1 MSKHRFTPDLQ
12 APEPDQDPSSLPQP
26 RGRRRKKEKSAGDTT
41 LAQKPSTSRHK
52 RVPYSADGPVAHA
65 TAERLTTRG
74 WTGPAGGRVGHADPP
89 SLWRATTVQACGLWP
104 FAASA
109 TAPTTGVPL
118 GPHLRTG
125 TMVCGDPISW
135 FARANYLSN
144 PSMFMLGMPGLG
156 KSTLVNRMLIG
167 LAATGVVPMVLG
179 DLKPDYAQT
188 VRALGGQVIKIGRGV
203 GGINILDPGAMG
215 KTAHRIGG
223 RAGEAL
229 AAEAHG
235 RVLNTLTALISVVRS
250 GQVDDHE
257 QAILSV
263 CLNLLTERHPPG
275 RPPTLPDLVRLLD
288 EGPPRLRSV
297 ALDRGQA
304 TRYQEAVDPLLR
316 SLIGVLS
323 GALGSCF
330 AGESTTRMDLDAPAV
345 CMDISRI
352 GEADTQLTAAAMLA
366 SWSDGLGA
374 VAAAGALADAG
385 LAPQRWYLTVLDEL
399 WRPLRAASGIV
410 NRIDALTRLNR
421 TMGVGSVMITHTL
434 KDAAALDSGADR
446 AKADGLAE
454 RAGMV
459 VCAGLPE
466 RELEDLSRIVHF
478 SRAEIDLVSSWS
490 SPEGWNRAA
499 DPGGA
504 PGRGKFLIKVG
515 GRPGVP
521 FRLAATQ
528 QELALHDTSSR
539 WSQEAR
545 TFTAPPPLPPEM
557 TMKLYL
563 PEVRTAPRGQ
573 RPAPVQHAQH
583 AQPRQSVLPLAEPAW
598 APQIDWLA
606 EAAAQAQ
613 WSPQAARPHPPTP
626 TPTLAP
632 TPYQEPQSDATAVLG
647 RIGPRRPQPGRARPE
662 PVSHDGHRAWGT
674 P

>member
-1 MSKHRFTPDLQ
+1 MSKHRLTHDRQ
-12 APEPDQDPSSLPQP
+12 APEPREDAPPLPKP
-26 RGRRRKKEKSAGDTT
+26 RGRRKKKAVATNTDPAPKPAG
-41 LAQKPSTSRHK
+41 RRK
-52 RVPYSADGPVAHA
+52 RVPYSAEGPVAHS

-74 WTGPAGGRVGHADPP
+74 WTGPAGGQVGHADPP

-179 DLKPDYAQT
+179 DLKPDYAET

-215 KTAHRIGG
+215 RTAHRIGG

-250 GQVDDHE
+250 GQVGDHE

-263 CLNLLTERHPPG
+263 CLNLLTERHPLG
-275 RPPTLPDLVRLLD
+275 WPPTLPDLVRLLD

-297 ALDRGQA
+297 ALDRGQT

-374 VAAAGALADAG
+374 VAAAGALSDAG

-434 KDAAALDSGADR
+434 KDTAALDSSADR

-490 SPEGWNRAA
+490 SPEGWNTAA
-499 DPGGA
+499 GPDGA

-521 FRLAATQ
+521 FQLAVTK

-539 WSQEAR
+539 WSEEAR
-545 TFTAPPPLPPEM
+545 TFTAPARLPPEL

-563 PEVRTAPRGQ
+563 PEVRTARHGQ
-573 RPAPVQHAQH
+573 HTAQTRH
-583 AQPRQSVLPLAEPAW
+583 AQPRQPVLPVDETVW
-598 APQIDWLA
+598 APQVDWMA
-606 EAAAQAQ
+606 EATARAE
-613 WSPQAARPHPPTP
+613 WTPEAARPHPPVP
-626 TPTLAP
+626 DQ
-632 TPYQEPQSDATAVLG
+632 YQAPQSATTAVLG
-647 RIGPRRPQPGRARPE
+647 RVGSRRHQLRRARPE
-662 PVSHDGHRAWGT
+662 PGVAGQSEGLGPMTAGPSAH
-674 P
+674 